1 MGWRLRIWGALLVLG
16 TVGAA
21 LAAAPV
27 RAAGDFV
34 LGSGNGIA
42 TGVRV
47 GPQTGGLTIAVT
59 FGQALSDFQGRVG
72 RASARPLDFGILE
85 TALTAPGCNGAPSSL
100 KQSDFPQA
108 LDADSRDPAS
118 VQGKTFSQAGS
129 PDGPLFGTVGLAKV
143 QATPQPM
150 GLATATIAAFGIE
163 GVLAVGTGRAEVVSR
178 IVDDKA
184 REVIGTVDFSRLDLL
199 GGAIRL
205 DGLHWE
211 ATHRT
216 GADAKAGG
224 LFTVAKMTVGGTAVP
239 VPVGG
244 AEAAAVLA
252 PINALLLGTGL
263 SIDPPVL
270 DVTPTAASL
279 SPLRVR
285 IDHSP
290 LGQALV
296 APLVTAAQ
304 PVRQP
309 ILDFYSGQVSCE
321 SPIGSQEY
329 PGKVGRG
336 AILPSDIALSAL
348 TGTGGFVIELG
359 GVRATTEGEVFANPF
374 DGVAAGPGGGDL
386 GAGSFGDT
394 GSVGGAFDVGAGV
407 TPSAGGGV
415 DALGGPDNA
424 SVLGN
429 RSLADSVPGAKG
441 GAAATV
447 GILALFAIVSL
458 AVADY
463 LRMQRGH
470 RVIPEVE

>member
-1 MGWRLRIWGALLVLG
+1 VLLAVLSG
-16 TVGAA
+16 VVAA
-21 LAAAPV
+21 AGLAPV
-27 RAAGDFV
+27 RADDFV

-59 FGQALSDFQGRVG
+59 FGQALADFQGRVG
-72 RASARPLDFGILE
+72 RSSARPIDFGILE
-85 TALTAPGCNGAPSSL
+85 TALTAPGCGGKPSSL
-100 KQSDFPQA
+100 KQADFPQA

-118 VQGKTFSQAGS
+118 VQGKTAQQGGS
-129 PDGPLFGTVGLAKV
+129 ADGPLFGTIGRAEV
-143 QATPQPM
+143 QATPQPTSR
-150 GLATATIAAFGIE
+150 AVATIAAFGLQ
-163 GVLAVGTGRAEVVSR
+163 GVLAVGNGRAEVVTR

-184 REVIGTVDFSRLDLL
+184 REVVGTVDVAGLDLL
-199 GGAIRL
+199 AGAIRL

-211 ATHRT
+211 ARHRT
-216 GADAKAGG
+216 GAGA
-224 LFTVAKMTVGGTAVP
+224 VAEGVFSLTSMTVGGQKVP
-239 VPVGG
+239 LPPGG
-244 AEAAAVLA
+244 TEMAAALA
-252 PINALLLGTGL
+252 PLNAALLGTGL

-270 DVTPTAASL
+270 TVTKDAASL

-290 LGQALV
+290 LGQAVV

-304 PVRQP
+304 PVRQAL
-309 ILDFYSGQVSCE
+309 LDFYSGQVSCE
-321 SPIGSQEY
+321 SPIGAQEY
-329 PGKVGRG
+329 PGKLGRG

-359 GVRATTEGEVFANPF
+359 GVRATTEGEVFSNPF
-374 DGVAAGPGGGDL
+374 DGAAPGLGGGGDL
-386 GAGSFGDT
+386 GAGSLGDT
-394 GSVGGAFDVGAGV
+394 GSAGAAFDAGSAV
-407 TPSAGGGV
+407 TGGTGGGV
-415 DALGGPDNA
+415 DALGGPSAA
-424 SVLGN
+424 SVLAG
-429 RSLADSVPGAKG
+429 RSLADSVPGTKG

>member
-21 LAAAPV
+21 LGAAPV
-27 RAAGDFV
+27 RAADFV

-118 VQGKTFSQAGS
+118 VQGKTVSQAGS
-129 PDGPLFGTVGLAKV
+129 PDGPLFGTVGLSKV

-150 GLATATIAAFGIE
+150 GLATATIAAFGVE
-163 GVLAVGTGRAEVVSR
+163 GVLGVGSGRAEVVSR
-178 IVDDKA
+178 IVDDKT
-184 REVIGTVDFSRLDLL
+184 REVVGTVDFSRLDLL
-199 GGAIRL
+199 GGAVRL
-205 DGLHWE
+205 EGLHWE
-211 ATHRT
+211 AHHRT
-216 GADAKAGG
+216 GADADAGG
-224 LFTVAKMTVGGTAVP
+224 LFTVGKMTIGGAAVP

-244 AEAAAVLA
+244 AETATVLA
-252 PINALLLGTGL
+252 PLNALLLGTGL
-263 SIDPPVL
+263 SIDPPLL
-270 DVTPTAASL
+270 DVTPTATAL
-279 SPLRVR
+279 SPLRIR

-359 GVRATTEGEVFANPF
+359 GVRATTEGETFANPF
-374 DGVAAGPGGGDL
+374 DGAAPSGVGGGGDL
-386 GAGSFGDT
+386 GVGAGDT
-394 GSVGGAFDVGAGV
+394 GSAGGAFDPGSGV
-407 TPSAGGGV
+407 APSSGGGV
-415 DALGGPDNA
+415 DALGGPGDA
-424 SVLGN
+424 SVLAG
-429 RSLADSVPGAKG
+429 RSLADSVPGTKG

-447 GILALFAIVSL
+447 GILALFAILSL
-458 AVADY
+458 ALADY